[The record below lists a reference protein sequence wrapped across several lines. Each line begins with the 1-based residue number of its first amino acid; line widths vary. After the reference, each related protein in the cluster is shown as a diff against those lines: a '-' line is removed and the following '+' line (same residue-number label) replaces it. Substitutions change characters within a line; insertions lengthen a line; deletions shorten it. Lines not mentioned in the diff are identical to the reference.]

1 VLKKFR
7 KEHSAQSHSKEGY
20 YIMVKER
27 GEGEKERENQRDD
40 IGCLEIEQ
48 VLKENSEVPRREPW
62 MTSRMQQGLGLED
75 S

>member
-1 VLKKFR
+1 MLKKFR

-27 GEGEKERENQRDD
+27 GEGEKERENQRD
-40 IGCLEIEQ
+40 IGCLGIEQ
-48 VLKENSEVPRREPW
+48 VLKGNSEVSRREPW
-62 MTSRMQQGLGLED
+62 MTSRMQQGLRLED

>member
-1 VLKKFR
+1 
-7 KEHSAQSHSKEGY
+7 
-20 YIMVKER
+20 MVKER